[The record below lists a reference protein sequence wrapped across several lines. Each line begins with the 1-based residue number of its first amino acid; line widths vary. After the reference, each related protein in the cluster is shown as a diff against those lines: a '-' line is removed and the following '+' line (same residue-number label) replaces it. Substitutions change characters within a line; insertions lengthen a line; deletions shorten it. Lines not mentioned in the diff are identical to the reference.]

1 MFRARRRSKS
11 GPGGGGRDGEG
22 AGAAA
27 NASPQLPQKA
37 WPEGF
42 NASHWGQRGPFGP
55 VIAFLPD
62 SGQQTASIVDC
73 RPFFEPTP
81 TSRRAIR
88 GLCTLPDCPRL
99 RAGPPLSWEDGTRT
113 GRPGAAGV
121 AVGRPRRTGSGLWK
135 SRPSW
140 PAAGPAQNLASRSLL
155 NRLSGATWPAAGG
168 VGRVVAYSAASIARR
183 GRRQHEGPSGP
194 GRR

>member
-22 AGAAA
+22 AGAAP

-42 NASHWGQRGPFGP
+42 SASHWGQRGPFGP

-62 SGQQTASIVDC
+62 SGQQTESIADC
-73 RPFFEPTP
+73 GPLRRDYAHEQARDKGPLYP
-81 TSRRAIR
+81 SR
-88 GLCTLPDCPRL
+88 LPP
-99 RAGPPLSWEDGTRT
+99 APGSPPLSWEDGTRT
-113 GRPGAAGV
+113 GRLGAAGV

-140 PAAGPAQNLASRSLL
+140 PAAGPTQNLASRSLL